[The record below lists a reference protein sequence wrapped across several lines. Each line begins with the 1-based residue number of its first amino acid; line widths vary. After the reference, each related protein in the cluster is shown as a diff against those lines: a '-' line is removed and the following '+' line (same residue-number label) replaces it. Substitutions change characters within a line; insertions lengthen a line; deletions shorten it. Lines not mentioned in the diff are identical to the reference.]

1 MMLLGVDYYPEQW
14 DPALMEADL
23 DAIREMGGNTIR
35 IAEFSW
41 HLMEPEEGHYDFSFF
56 DHVIAMAREKGLRVI
71 LGTPTAAI
79 PAWLANRHPDILSR
93 FENGQPRAFGGR
105 HVYCCN
111 SPRLYE
117 YSEKIIRAMAGHYK
131 DEPQIAA
138 WQIDNEIGHEDS
150 DLCWCPRCREA
161 FRRFLRDK
169 FGGDVHRLNE
179 TYGTAFW
186 SQEYNDFDEIPLPA
200 PTITTHN
207 PALRLDWERFR
218 SKSLCDFLDFQA
230 RLIRE
235 IDPQAVIIHDFPGGG
250 LDKHVDYSQAA
261 KCLDTAAYN
270 NYPVWG
276 GQKEPLPPHETAFAL
291 DHIRG
296 LKRKNFW
303 ITEAI
308 MGAQGHDVTGYLPRP
323 GQAKLWSWQG
333 MAHGCESLLY
343 FRYRGAAKGAEQF
356 CYGILDADN
365 RRGRKFREVQS
376 FFREV
381 PQYAQA
387 LEAPIHSDVAIVYD
401 YDSLA
406 SFRIQRQS
414 LLLDCPGEMKK
425 LYKAF
430 YDRNISVD
438 VIPAEADL
446 TGYQIVLLPQLT
458 VMKPEFQAKAERFV
472 REGGTLV
479 LTYRTGVKDPDNN
492 LFFGE
497 VLPVGYAGL
506 AGVTV
511 AETESLQEQNAFPVV
526 GEGAFAGADGYGG
539 VFRDMLEVRDAE
551 VLYRYG
557 DSFYREFAAATRKRQ
572 GPGAVYYLG
581 CSLDEGTISRLAET
595 ILAERGIEAIP
606 SPEGVEIVTRGG
618 AGQKIRMLMN
628 HTAFEAEALG
638 ITLPPYGCVM
648 ETLIPCASH
657 VDTCL

>member
-1 MMLLGVDYYPEQW
+1 MMLGVDYYPEQW

-105 HVYCCN
+105 HVCCCN

-581 CSLDEGTISRLAET
+581 CSLDEGTISRLTET

-628 HTAFEAEALG
+628 HNAFEAEALG

>member
-1 MMLLGVDYYPEQW
+1 MLLGVDYYPEQW
-14 DPALMEADL
+14 DPAWMEADM
-23 DAIREMGGNTIR
+23 DTIRELGGNTIR
-35 IAEFSW
+35 IAEFAW
-41 HLMEPEEGHYDFSFF
+41 HWMEPEEGRYDFSFF
-56 DHVIAMAREKGLRVI
+56 DRVIAKAKERGLQVI
-71 LGTPTAAI
+71 LGTPTAAV
-79 PAWLANRHPDILSR
+79 PAWLAKKCPDILSQ

-105 HVYCCN
+105 HVCCYN
-111 SPRLYE
+111 SPAIYG
-117 YSEKIIRAMAGHYK
+117 YSEKIIRAMVRHYK

-138 WQIDNEIGHEDS
+138 WQIDNEIGHEGS
-150 DLCWCPRCREA
+150 DLCWCPHCREA
-161 FRRFLRDK
+161 FQRFLQGK
-169 FGGDVHRLNE
+169 FGGDIHRLNHV
-179 TYGTAFW
+179 YGTAFW

-218 SKSLCDFLDFQA
+218 SQTLCGFLDFQA

-235 IDPQAVIIHDFPGGG
+235 LAPEAVIIHDFPGGG
-250 LDKHVDYSQAA
+250 LDKSVDYAQAA
-261 KCLDTAAYN
+261 QCLDVAAYN
-270 NYPVWG
+270 HYPVWG

-296 LKRKNFW
+296 LKRRNFW

-323 GQAKLWSWQG
+323 NQAKLWSWQG
-333 MAHGCESLLY
+333 MAHGCEALLY
-343 FRYRGAAKGAEQF
+343 FRYRGALKGAEQF

-365 RRGRKFREVQS
+365 RKGRKFYEVQS

-381 PQYAQA
+381 SPCAQA
-387 LEAPIHSDVAIVYD
+387 LEAPIHSKVAIVYD

-430 YDRNISVD
+430 YDVNVPVD
-438 VIPAEADL
+438 VIPSEAGL
-446 TGYQIVLLPQLT
+446 EGYQIVLLPQLT
-458 VMKPEFQAKAERFV
+458 ITKPEFLSKAERFI

-479 LTYRTGVKDPDNN
+479 LTYRAGVKDPDNN

-497 VLPVGYAGL
+497 TLPVGWSAL

-511 AETESLQEQNAFPVV
+511 AETESLQEVNAFPIT

-557 DSFYREFAAATRKRQ
+557 DPFYREFAAVTRRRQ
-572 GPGAVYYLG
+572 GPGTVYYLG
-581 CSLDEGTISRLAET
+581 CSLDEGTTARLMET
-595 ILAERGIEAIP
+595 ILAECGVETTP

-618 AGQKIRMLMN
+618 TGQKIRLLMN
-628 HTAFEAEALG
+628 HNAFAAEALG
-638 ITLPPYGCVM
+638 VKLPPYGCVVQ
-648 ETLIPCASH
+648 TL
-657 VDTCL
+657 